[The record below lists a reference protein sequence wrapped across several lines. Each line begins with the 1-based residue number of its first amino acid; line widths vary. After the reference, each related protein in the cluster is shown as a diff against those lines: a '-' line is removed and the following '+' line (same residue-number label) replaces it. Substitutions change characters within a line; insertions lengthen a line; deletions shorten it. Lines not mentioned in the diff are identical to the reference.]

1 MLPGAGDDPRG
12 ELVRPYAVTRG
23 RTEPTR
29 DIAIE
34 AILVTTARG
43 VQEAPFAG
51 RHKQLIA
58 QLCSNSP
65 LSLAEISSH
74 LRVPIGVARVLVA
87 DMAAEGLLAV
97 YQQSEEEENQ
107 GERIE
112 MLERILGALQ
122 RL

>member
-1 MLPGAGDDPRG
+1 
-12 ELVRPYAVTRG
+12 
-23 RTEPTR
+23 
-29 DIAIE
+29 
-34 AILVTTARG
+34 VTTARG

>member
-1 MLPGAGDDPRG
+1 MQPDAGEDPRG

-34 AILVTTARG
+34 AILVTTTRG
-43 VQEAPFAG
+43 MQEAPYAG
-51 RHKQLIA
+51 RHKHLIA
-58 QLCSNSP
+58 QYCSQRP

-74 LRVPIGVARVLVA
+74 LRLPLGVTRVLVA
-87 DMAAEGLLAV
+87 DMAAEGMLAI
-97 YQQSEEEENQ
+97 YQQSEEESHS
-107 GERIE
+107 ERIE
-112 MLERILGALQ
+112 ILERIRGALQ

>member
-1 MLPGAGDDPRG
+1 MLPDAGDDPRG

-43 VQEAPFAG
+43 AQEAPYAG
-51 RHKQLIA
+51 RHKYLIA
-58 QLCSNSP
+58 QLCSQRP

-74 LRVPIGVARVLVA
+74 LRVPIGVTRVLVA
-87 DMAAEGLLAV
+87 DMAAEGMVTV
-97 YQQSEEEENQ
+97 YQQGENES
-107 GERIE
+107 GAERME